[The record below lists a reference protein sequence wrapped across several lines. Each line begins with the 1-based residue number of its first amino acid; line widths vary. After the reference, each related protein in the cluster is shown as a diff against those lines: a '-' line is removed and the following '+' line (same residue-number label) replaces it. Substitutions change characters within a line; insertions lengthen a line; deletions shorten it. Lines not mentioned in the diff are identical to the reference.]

1 MPSIAST
8 SMNSAA
14 ISSIEM
20 LNHVIYLDHH
30 ATTPCDP
37 RVVEAML
44 PYFTDIFA
52 NPASSLHLLGR
63 QAARAVELAREQV
76 AELIGA
82 APAEIIFT
90 GGATE
95 SNNLALLGY
104 AGVGSSQ
111 RRRVVT
117 TPIEH
122 KSVLEPLRAL
132 ESRGFEL
139 AYLPVDGSGLVDLA
153 AAEALIDDQ
162 TLLVSVQAANNEI
175 GTIQP
180 ITAIAALAHQHGAL
194 VHCDAAQAVGKIP
207 VDVKHWDV
215 DFLSV
220 SAHKMYGPKGMGALY
235 VAGGA
240 GARRL
245 VPLAF
250 GGGQEYGAR
259 PGTANVPGIVG
270 FGAACQVARD
280 VMDVEARRV
289 AGLRDTLEARLS
301 ALVPEIRINGNRLRR
316 LPGNSSVSLP
326 GIDADALILNLPTLA
341 LSAGSACNSGA
352 FEPSYVLTAIG
363 LSRAMAAAT
372 IRIGLGRFSTMSD
385 IETAAEHIA
394 QAYRRILS

>member
-1 MPSIAST
+1 MPST
-8 SMNSAA
+8 GNTNTNSAA

-20 LNHVIYLDHH
+20 LDHVIYLDYH

-52 NPASSLHLLGR
+52 NPASNLHLPGR
-63 QAARAVELAREQV
+63 QAARAVETAREQV

-82 APAEIIFT
+82 SSTEIVFT

-95 SNNLALLGY
+95 SNNLALLGS
-104 AGVGSSQ
+104 AGGESSQ
-111 RRRVVT
+111 RRRLVT

-139 AYLPVDGSGLVDLA
+139 AYLPVDHSGLVDLA
-153 AAEALIDDQ
+153 AAEALIDDH

-180 ITAIAALAHQHGAL
+180 VSVIAALARQHGAL

-207 VDVKHWDV
+207 VDVKQWDV

-240 GARRL
+240 VARRL

-250 GGGQEYGAR
+250 GGGQERGAR
-259 PGTANVPGIVG
+259 PGTSNVPGIVG

-280 VMDVEARRV
+280 VMEEEARRV
-289 AGLRDTLEARLS
+289 SILRDTFEARLS
-301 ALVPEIRINGNRLRR
+301 ALVPDIRINGNRLCR

-341 LSAGSACNSGA
+341 LSTGSACNSGA
-352 FEPSYVLTAIG
+352 LEPSYVLTAVG

-372 IRIGLGRFSTMSD
+372 IRIGLGRFSTISE
-385 IETAAEHIA
+385 IETAADQMA
-394 QAYRRILS
+394 RAYRRLSG